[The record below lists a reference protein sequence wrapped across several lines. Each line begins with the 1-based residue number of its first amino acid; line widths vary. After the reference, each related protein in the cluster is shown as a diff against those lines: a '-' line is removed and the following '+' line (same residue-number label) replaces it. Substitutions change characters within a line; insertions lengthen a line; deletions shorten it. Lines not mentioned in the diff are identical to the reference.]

1 MKNQL
6 RKITSA
12 LLLSIAVLSSEA
24 AQPAGPP
31 PDLTKVPKVAEG
43 KGDWNLGPTGMTEGP
58 VTLTTTAPL

>member
-43 KGDWNLGPTGMTEGP
+43 KGDWNLGSTGMRG
-58 VTLTTTAPL
+58 